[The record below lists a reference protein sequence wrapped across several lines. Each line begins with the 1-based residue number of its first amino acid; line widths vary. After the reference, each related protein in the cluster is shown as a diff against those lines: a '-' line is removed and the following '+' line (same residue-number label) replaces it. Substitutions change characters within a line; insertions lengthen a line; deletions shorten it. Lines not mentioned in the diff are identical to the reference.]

1 MRGIAIDSGARRG
14 KVAQI
19 QFSTSLAFTA
29 TARRVFVGKSQP
41 EKLDLK
47 RTAELGGFGGL
58 GLVRAETGIA
68 VGERVFERGM
78 TRGRPPT
85 GEPRVV
91 ADIDREARASLG
103 EWLITWAGEPQPC
116 SGNSAPA
123 VTLDPER
130 FAHVLLAWAYDQ
142 TEGGKT
148 TASLA
153 GFAPGDIPLNCA
165 APLARHLQA
174 AGLLQVSDN
183 PRPAVVSLTAQGI
196 TAAQLAAS
204 ERGDRLRRAEEL
216 RNGII
221 RWLWEADDIDGR
233 ADLHD
238 FPRDRHCTFR
248 GHFFDL
254 SAVYHEYTYLVEKG
268 LVHDG
273 RPWWFAP
280 RLTAAGRDCA
290 AYKGGNVQKH
300 LNPQPTNGPTVNFN
314 GNNSGNVAIGHD
326 MTLTTSTVTTPT
338 DTTSSPA
345 PSPAESAPPTAT
357 PTDGG
362 KTGKNGGFWSKG
374 RAIATGTAG
383 VITLVCTIVIAVF
396 TVLTWLIMSR

>member
-1 MRGIAIDSGARRG
+1 MT
-14 KVAQI
+14 QI
-19 QFSTSLAFTA
+19 QFSASLAFTA

-41 EKLDLK
+41 EELDPK
-47 RTAELGGFGGL
+47 RPAELGEFGGL

-78 TRGRPPT
+78 TRGRPPI

-91 ADIDREARASLG
+91 AEINREARASLG
-103 EWLITWAGEPQPC
+103 EWLVTWVGDPYPC
-116 SGNSAPA
+116 AGNSGPA

-153 GFAPGDIPLNCA
+153 GFAPGDVPLACA
-165 APLARHLQA
+165 TLLARHLQA
-174 AGLLQVSDN
+174 AGLLQASDDL
-183 PRPAVVSLTAQGI
+183 RPTVVSLTTQGI
-196 TAAQLAAS
+196 AAAELAAS
-204 ERGDRLRRAEEL
+204 ERGDRVRRAEEL

-221 RWLWEADDIDGR
+221 RWLWEPDDIGGR
-233 ADLHD
+233 ADFHD

-254 SAVYHEYTYLVEKG
+254 SAVYREYTYLVEKG
-268 LVHDG
+268 LVHGG
-273 RPWWFAP
+273 RPWWSAP

-290 AYKGGNVQKH
+290 AYRGGNVQKH
-300 LNPQPTNGPTVNFN
+300 LNPQPTNGPIVNFN
-314 GNNSGNVAIGHD
+314 GNNNGNVAIGHD

-338 DTTSSPA
+338 NTTSSPA
-345 PSPAESAPPTAT
+345 ESSPPTGT
-357 PTDGG
+357 PTDEG
-362 KTGKNGGFWSKG
+362 KSSENSGFWSKV

-383 VITLVCTIVIAVF
+383 VITLVCTMVIAVF
-396 TVLTWLIMSR
+396 TILTWLIMTR